1 MNEIIKNKVEIFKT
15 ICLYE
20 LNDAKISSDTISM
33 NNGSQRC
40 FEIIIKNNNDDII
53 ALVNFVEDKNIETN
67 IKSIED
73 KIEKG
78 LLNYPVYIYS
88 MGNDK
93 MMYITPYREWPIS
106 RYENMGISQRDFI
119 KTLKNSH
126 EEFKQ
131 EDDLELE
138 RLNNEFN
145 NLKQQTSEN
154 EKKFEKLKEDSESY
168 KRMYRRRIEELELQS
183 SKIEKN
189 EIDRLKYEFDK
200 IKNHV
205 DLLTPL
211 RKMKLAEKCEYS
223 FSFQKDE
230 IIAKVDSFWYFEGG
244 KDEVARW
251 SDSGCN
257 YFRMDLDNMEYEEIT
272 DNRYSDI
279 VNWLR
284 FDK

>member
-20 LNDAKISSDTISM
+20 LNDVKISSDTISM

-40 FEIIIKNNNDDII
+40 FEIIIKKNDDII

-93 MMYITPYREWPIS
+93 IMYITPYREWPIS
-106 RYENMGISQRDFI
+106 SYENMGMSLRDFI
-119 KTLKNSH
+119 KRLKISH
-126 EEFKQ
+126 EDFKQ
-131 EDDLELE
+131 EDDIVFD
-138 RLNNEFN
+138 RLKEEFEN
-145 NLKQQTSEN
+145 FKNYNSEN
-154 EKKFEKLKEDSESY
+154 EKKYEKLKSDSELY
-168 KRMYRRRIEELELQS
+168 KKIYNRE
-183 SKIEKN
+183 IEKLEKQIESNKRN
-189 EIDRLKYEFDK
+189 ELDRLKYEFDK
-200 IKNHV
+200 IKNHI

-230 IIAKVDSFWYFEGG
+230 IIAKVDRFWYFEGG
-244 KDEVARW
+244 KDEVACW